1 MANLQNRTRVV
12 YVRVSEDEFQQFRD
26 LCHQQ
31 GARNMSDLV
40 RSAMELMVR
49 QHKDGFESEV
59 TARLRQLEASV
70 NDLNRTMA
78 QIAVERPA

>member
-1 MANLQNRTRVV
+1 
-12 YVRVSEDEFQQFRD
+12 
-26 LCHQQ
+26 
-31 GARNMSDLV
+31 MSDLV

-70 NDLNRTMA
+70 NNLNRTMA